1 MAEIEWINAGLSL
14 VSSIAAVPRSSSRR
28 HSFFTKKSVGI
39 CICYRPSVG
48 GFSHCLSL
56 LDGNAEA
63 HACICNQD
71 FRTIF
76 LPKYRAE
83 SIYYISTGI
92 YRCSTLDRE

>member
-1 MAEIEWINAGLSL
+1 MDKRRTL
-14 VSSIAAVPRSSSRR
+14 VSFINSRSASVILSSA
-28 HSFFTKKSVGI
+28 FFFYKKSVGI